1 VTDEKKNGHLVG
13 LSQKPKSW
21 DDFMVEREQPKD
33 QEREADDDFMEE
45 RSVLLDDGRGTLR
58 NGQQYFTKVR
68 R

>member
-1 VTDEKKNGHLVG
+1 
-13 LSQKPKSW
+13 
-21 DDFMVEREQPKD
+21 MVEREQPKD

-45 RSVLLDDGRGTLR
+45 RPVLLDDGRGTLR